1 MGMTTTTSGS
11 RLKLRH
17 ARPTGSSALRARL
30 FRNSA
35 LMMVCRVAAMMAS
48 ILTVPFVIGKLGLPG
63 YGSWEVLLSV
73 STVAA
78 IFQNALGGTLLWRVS
93 SAYGL
98 GEETE
103 IRRLPRLGI
112 ASTLIVFTVTF
123 PLVLAFRHFLVQLF
137 HIPQELRQSAEVIL
151 PCLVGASVMG
161 GMNESLAA
169 VLRGSQEAG
178 YTSVVQTVAGF
189 MNAAVLLFGLAKG
202 AGLWS
207 LLLGY
212 ITAAVA
218 TGIGYYLRVSILY
231 GWFDIR
237 PKLPSR
243 QDILTTRRYLGFLSI
258 GSFSVLLRGE
268 TDKLVLASFASPTW
282 VGVYAIAARM
292 SSLVMESSN
301 FFYVPTIAAT
311 GAMNGR
317 GDWQGVKNLYTTMAA
332 VFPVA
337 AGLVSVFVL
346 SVYDR
351 LTVFWLGRSVPR
363 IATILFLVVTGN
375 AVAVILTGSGTS
387 ICKGLG
393 KLEAETTYVV
403 TSLIVNIIL
412 TFTLVMWVGAIGT
425 VIASTVSWAAGAI
438 LFVVLL
444 HHRFELPVSGTY
456 RSIGALIYAAL
467 IVAGARLLIPTYTA
481 IPDRLPALLSAL
493 KFGMVVGCVYL
504 LPFVLL
510 NNTNLISR
518 THLLVIRGV
527 RN

>member
-1 MGMTTTTSGS
+1 
-11 RLKLRH
+11 
-17 ARPTGSSALRARL
+17 
-30 FRNSA
+30 
-35 LMMVCRVAAMMAS
+35 
-48 ILTVPFVIGKLGLPG
+48 
-63 YGSWEVLLSV
+63 
-73 STVAA
+73 
-78 IFQNALGGTLLWRVS
+78 
-93 SAYGL
+93 
-98 GEETE
+98 
-103 IRRLPRLGI
+103 
-112 ASTLIVFTVTF
+112 
-123 PLVLAFRHFLVQLF
+123 
-137 HIPQELRQSAEVIL
+137 
-151 PCLVGASVMG
+151 MG

-375 AVAVILTGSGTS
+375 AVAVILTGSRNFYLQRTWQVRSRNHLRCDQPYREHHPDLHACHVGWSDWHGHCVDGVMGCGGDTFRCFVTS
-387 ICKGLG
+387 SVRTPGLG
-393 KLEAETTYVV
+393 NLPEHRRIDLCRPHSGRCE
-403 TSLIVNIIL
+403 IIDPD
-412 TFTLVMWVGAIGT
+412 
-425 VIASTVSWAAGAI
+425 
-438 LFVVLL
+438 L
-444 HHRFELPVSGTY
+444 HRNTGPSSG
-456 RSIGALIYAAL
+456 S
-467 IVAGARLLIPTYTA
+467 
-481 IPDRLPALLSAL
+481 
-493 KFGMVVGCVYL
+493 
-504 LPFVLL
+504 
-510 NNTNLISR
+510 
-518 THLLVIRGV
+518 VIRT
-527 RN
+527 